1 MAVDQRFY
9 PSDDDLSSPAR
20 PPHATIDTLP
30 LYRPTLDDSDGSDLE
45 ALPSLPTNTR
55 TTQPTQILPHPRP
68 SSPDM
73 PSSPPKPPVVQVAA
87 SSPPAPHGITRR
99 PGGILAS
106 LMAPA
111 GTTFRRPLAPPEPKK
126 MAPITIDSDDD
137 GPVYG
142 GSSSDDSASR
152 PPKNDIKAS
161 TFRSTGHADKVLE
174 SPTAHSDALGRFR
187 NITANSMYVPS
198 PNSSVTSTSSKR
210 SADISAS
217 AYGNVSKKPRQT
229 MPSRAIPVSPPK
241 KDLVFDVDDILDYNM
256 RQKTKRLAS
265 MIQSLSVRECYGILK
280 AKGGNYD
287 DAAEAALLLSERRQ
301 SAIQMQSV
309 DLTVSDDEL
318 MPTPAAIAKRPKAD
332 PVAPTRQQA
341 KAPQKSIAEKWNS
354 SQQMRSDRII
364 NVFDTPQPQAKKRT
378 LVRGRKRSPSPS
390 SPPLE
395 HKPVG
400 KAVQTIDSD
409 ESDAEPSAL
418 NSDAEIDT
426 TFSSRVLGFFN
437 TCTVGDLVDIA
448 SLSASLAEHFIAQRP
463 FKSLYS
469 IQQVQDPN
477 LKPTKGKRK
486 TAPVG
491 EKIVDKVE
499 DMLNGYEAVDFL
511 VKKCQNLAKPLA
523 QEMKTWG
530 IDLFGSGTPPGE
542 LDLVSLHETRLSHD
556 SGIGTPISEE
566 DSDSIQRKPP
576 NFIEQPAIMSSEI
589 KMKDYQVVGVNWLN
603 LLYRKGLS
611 CILADDMGLG
621 KTCQVIAFLAY
632 LFEKG
637 QKGPHL
643 VVVPAATLENWLKEF
658 KRFCPTLKVAAYYS
672 TVPGERFVMREELD
686 SARDETNVI
695 VTTYTLAKGKEDSP
709 WLRNYGFDCTIY
721 DEGHILKNAQS
732 QVSQKLVRI
741 KSNFRLLLTGTPLQ
755 NNLKELTSL
764 LGFLMPSVFKEKE
777 DDLQMI
783 FSHTVKAMGTNHE
796 ALLSAQRIS
805 RARSMLTPFILRR
818 KKIQVLK
825 DLPKKERR
833 VEFCDMTPE
842 QAGIYQSWLDKAQD
856 IQERRSRGENV
867 TQESTNVLMRLRQA
881 AIHPILFRS
890 QYPDKILPKIAK
902 QCLKVDIWRESNPG
916 LIVTELQAYSDMEIH
931 TLCNQHQELEHFALN
946 SGEWLA
952 SGKVQKMLE
961 LLRKY
966 MSEGHRTLIFSQFV
980 MVLDILELVL
990 EREAIDYFRL
1000 DGTTKVSERQDLI
1013 DEFSADDNQTPVFM
1027 LSTKAGGAGINLA
1040 KANKVIVFDSGFNPQ
1055 DDIQA
1060 ENRAHRIG
1068 QVKEVEVVR
1077 LVSRGTVEEQ
1087 IHSMG
1092 LAKLKLDEQV
1102 AGDGA
1107 EEPTTNTSD
1116 DKGETKEEEEGR
1128 MAVEQLFFD
1137 KLKAIPLDE
1146 IKAEITSPAKDV
1158 KRSES
1163 VEKGIM
1169 QAKAGDGNGTIS
1181 HGRNS
1186 SVELPSRTS
1195 KSRGKTSKR
1204 G

>member
-1 MAVDQRFY
+1 MAVNQHLY
-9 PSDDDLSSPAR
+9 LSDDDSSSPAR

-30 LYRPTLDDSDGSDLE
+30 LYRPNMNDSDGSDLE
-45 ALPSLPTNTR
+45 ALPSPPSKTR

-73 PSSPPKPPVVQVAA
+73 PSSPPKRPVVQVAA
-87 SSPPAPHGITRR
+87 SSPSAPHATTRK

-111 GTTFRRPLAPPEPKK
+111 GTTFRRPLAPPQPKK
-126 MAPITIDSDDD
+126 MTPITIDSDDD

-142 GSSSDDSASR
+142 GSSSDESGSR

-161 TFRSTGHADKVLE
+161 TFRSAGHADKILE
-174 SPTAHSDALGRFR
+174 SPTGQADALGRFR
-187 NITANSMYVPS
+187 SITANSMYVAS

-210 SADISAS
+210 SADLNAS

-229 MPSRAIPVSPPK
+229 MPSRAIPVSSPKEPP
-241 KDLVFDVDDILDYNM
+241 VFSVDDILDYNM
-256 RQKTKRLAS
+256 RQKTKRLSS
-265 MIQSLSVRECYGILK
+265 MIQGLSERECYGILK

-287 DAAEAALLLSERRQ
+287 DAAAAALLLSEKRHPATQKQ
-301 SAIQMQSV
+301 SAYLNI
-309 DLTVSDDEL
+309 SDDEL
-318 MPTPAAIAKRPKAD
+318 MPTPAAITKRSKVD
-332 PVAPTRQQA
+332 PIVPTRQQA
-341 KAPQKSIAEKWNS
+341 KAPQKSIAEKWNA
-354 SQQMRSDRII
+354 SQHFRSDRII
-364 NVFDTPQPQAKKRT
+364 NVFDTPQPQVKKRT
-378 LVRGRKRSPSPS
+378 LMRGRKRTPSPS
-390 SPPLE
+390 SPSQE
-395 HKPVG
+395 HKPALPAIQV
-400 KAVQTIDSD
+400 IDSD
-409 ESDAEPSAL
+409 ESDAQPSAL
-418 NSDAEIDT
+418 NSEAELDL
-426 TFSSRVLGFFN
+426 TFSSRVLTFFN

-448 SLSASLAEHFIAQRP
+448 SLSTTLAEHLVAQRP
-463 FKSLYS
+463 FKSLNNVR
-469 IQQVQDPN
+469 QVQDPN

-486 TAPVG
+486 TAPIG

-511 VKKCQNLAKPLA
+511 VKKCQTLAKPLA
-523 QEMKTWG
+523 QAMKTWG
-530 IDLFGSGTPPGE
+530 IDLFGSNTSPGE
-542 LDLVSLHETRLSHD
+542 LDLVSLHETRRSHD
-556 SGIGTPISEE
+556 SGIGTPMSEE
-566 DSDSIQRKPP
+566 DSDLIQRKPS
-576 NFIEQPAIMSSEI
+576 NYIEQPAIMSSEI
-589 KMKDYQVVGVNWLN
+589 KMKDYQVVGINWLN
-603 LLYRKGLS
+603 LLYRNGLS

-632 LFEKG
+632 LFERG
-637 QKGPHL
+637 RKGPHL

-658 KRFCPTLKVAAYYS
+658 KRFCPTLTVAAYYS
-672 TVPGERFVMREELD
+672 TVPGERGVMRDDLD
-686 SARDETNVI
+686 SAREKTNVI
-695 VTTYTLAKGKEDSP
+695 VTTYTLAKGKEDAP

-721 DEGHILKNAQS
+721 DEGHVLKNAQS

-777 DDLQMI
+777 EDLQMI
-783 FSHTVKAMGTNHE
+783 FSHTIKAMGTNHE

-818 KKIQVLK
+818 KKAQVLK

-833 VEFCDMTPE
+833 VELCEMSPE
-842 QAGIYQSWLDKAQD
+842 QTEIYQSWLDKAQD
-856 IQERRSRGENV
+856 IQDRRSRGENM
-867 TQESTNVLMRLRQA
+867 TQESTNLLMKLRQA
-881 AIHPILFRS
+881 AIHPILFRR
-890 QYPDKILPKIAK
+890 QYPDQILPKIAK
-902 QCLKVDIWRESNPG
+902 QCLKVDIWRESNPQ

-931 TLCNQHQELEHFALN
+931 TLCNQHQQLEHFAFN
-946 SGEWLA
+946 NGEWLA

-980 MVLDILELVL
+980 MVLDILELVF

-1013 DEFSADDNQTPVFM
+1013 DEFSADDNHTPVFM

-1068 QVKEVEVVR
+1068 QLKEVEVVR

-1102 AGDGA
+1102 AGDGT
-1107 EEPTTNTSD
+1107 EEPTNTSD

-1137 KLKAIPLDE
+1137 KLKTVPLDE
-1146 IKAEITSPAKDV
+1146 IKAEITSPEKAV
-1158 KRSES
+1158 KRSGS
-1163 VEKGIM
+1163 VETGTVKV
-1169 QAKAGDGNGTIS
+1169 KSEDGNPAMP
-1181 HGRNS
+1181 HRRNP
-1186 SVELPSRTS
+1186 SVELPSRT
-1195 KSRGKTSKR
+1195 KKTRGKTSKR